1 MEAGF
6 IARNCGGEGVDK
18 RRFKALLFLG
28 TLLLLIYTVFQ
39 HAGSLWGFFTTLLA
53 ILQPF
58 LFGVGLAFVLNV
70 PMRFLERRVL
80 SFMDR
85 RAWLGRWKRPLA
97 LLLVALAVALV
108 VYAVTS
114 LLVPELIRTIESI
127 LRMLPKAFNMI
138 NEWLKQYG
146 YDLSQYIQTSVF
158 SDSPDQLKSQLD
170 GVLDLALR
178 GAIYSTNVIGAVYSS
193 VLQFFFTIMFTI
205 YLLFAKER
213 LRRQAFQLG
222 YAFLPENRVDRLGEI
237 GTLTQRTFSS
247 FITGQCL
254 EALILGVMF
263 FVTMSLFGFPY
274 VLLISVFI
282 SITALIPVIGAWL
295 GCIVG
300 ALLIL
305 MVDPMQALGFVVL
318 FLVLQQIEGNLIY
331 PHVMGNAIGLPSV
344 WVLLAVVTGQGL
356 MGIIGMLLFI
366 PLASVVYSL
375 AKEHVTRR
383 LDQRG
388 LADKAEK
395 S

>member
-1 MEAGF
+1 ME
-6 IARNCGGEGVDK
+6 K
-18 RRFKALLFLG
+18 RKFMAWLTLG
-28 TLLLLIYTVFQ
+28 TFLILIYTLFQ
-39 HAGSLWGFFTTLLA
+39 HAGSVWSCFTMLLG
-53 ILQPF
+53 IIQPF

-70 PMRFLERRVL
+70 PMRFFERRAL
-80 SFMDR
+80 FFLDR
-85 RAWLGRWKRPLA
+85 HAWSEKWKRPLA
-97 LLLVALAVALV
+97 LLLVAALVALV

-127 LRMLPKAFNMI
+127 LRLLPKAYNMV

-146 YDLSQYIQTSVF
+146 FDLSQYIQTSVF
-158 SDSPDQLKSQLD
+158 SDSPDQLRSQVES
-170 GVLDLALR
+170 VLNLALR
-178 GAIYSTNVIGAVYSS
+178 GAVYSTNVIGAVYSS
-193 VLQFFFTIMFTI
+193 VLQFFFTVMFTI

-213 LRRQAFQLG
+213 LRRQVFQVG
-222 YAFLPENRVDRLGEI
+222 YAYMPEDRMDRLGVI
-237 GTLTQRTFSS
+237 GGLTQRTFSS

-263 FVTMSLFGFPY
+263 FIAMSLFGMPY

-282 SITALIPVIGAWL
+282 AITALIPVIGAWL

-305 MVDPMQALGFVVL
+305 MADPMQALGFVIL
-318 FLVLQQIEGNLIY
+318 FLVLQQLEGNLIY

-344 WVLLAVVTGQGL
+344 WVLLAVVVGQGL

-366 PLASVVYSL
+366 PLTSVIYAL
-375 AKEHVTRR
+375 IKEHVGKR
-383 LDQRG
+383 LDKRG
-388 LADKAEK
+388 LAEKAEK